1 MRILLTGATGYLGSW
16 IREALAKS
24 HDVVCTIR
32 PGSKNDLAIP
42 TAEWDL
48 TGDLPTGLPKFDAII
63 HAAQSRR
70 YTDFPGGAPDVY
82 AVNCGSTARLLDF
95 AAQSGVKTFCYVS
108 SGSVYEPYE
117 QSLSEDAAL
126 YPTSLNGASKLA
138 AELLTRPYE
147 SAMAISRLRL
157 FFPYGPGQTQRM
169 VPGLIERVRAGNAV
183 SLAGENGLEF
193 SPLFAS
199 DIADIV
205 AKAAIEGWTGTFNVA
220 GPETTNLREFVES
233 IGSILG
239 VSPKF
244 ESTKAQPP
252 HIVPPLDQLGGI
264 YPLDSMTGVT
274 AGLEQ
279 TLAQSGG
286 SA

>member
-1 MRILLTGATGYLGSW
+1 MRILLTGATGYLGGW
-16 IREALAKS
+16 IREAVAKS

-32 PGSKNDLAIP
+32 PGSKSELAAP
-42 TAEWDL
+42 TVEWDL
-48 TGDLPTGLPKFDAII
+48 SGELPASLPKFDAII

-95 AAQSGVKTFCYVS
+95 AAQSGVKTFCYIS

-169 VPGLIERVRAGNAV
+169 VPGLIERVRTGNAV

-220 GPETTNLREFVES
+220 GPETINLRGFVEK
-233 IGSILG
+233 IGDILG
-239 VSPKF
+239 IVPMF
-244 ESTKAQPP
+244 ESTSATSP
-252 HIVPPLDQLGGI
+252 HIVPPLDQLRTT
-264 YPLDSMTGVT
+264 YPVDSMTGV
-274 AGLEQ
+274 AEGLRR
-279 TLAQSGG
+279 TLANSGG
-286 SA
+286 